1 MKRANADRTPCRVF
15 LAGAT
20 GVIGRRLAPLLVKHG
35 FSVIGTTRSDAGAD
49 VLRALGA
56 APVIVD
62 VYDAQALL
70 RAVTSAHLDVVV
82 HQLTDLAGLADPGRL
97 PEALARNARIRRE
110 GTRNLV
116 DAALA
121 ARVPRLVAQSIAW
134 VYAPGPQPHGESDP
148 LLDGA
153 AGVTAAGV
161 HALEDAVLHEAA
173 LTGIVL
179 RYGKLYGPGT
189 NKDRPVDDD
198 LSVHVDAA
206 AIAALLAINK
216 GQHGAYNI
224 VEVDRVV
231 DCRKARDELEWEP
244 SFRLDA

>member
-1 MKRANADRTPCRVF
+1 MKRTNADRTPCRVF

-20 GVIGRRLAPLLVKHG
+20 GVIGRRLVPLLVKRG

-49 VLRALGA
+49 VLRTLGA
-56 APVIVD
+56 APVNVD
-62 VYDAQALL
+62 VYDAPALL
-70 RAVTSAHLDVVV
+70 RAVSSARPEVVV

-134 VYAPGPQPHGESDP
+134 VYAPGPQPHSETDP
-148 LLDGA
+148 LLDSA

-161 HALEDAVLHEAA
+161 RALEDVVLNEFA

-189 NKDRPVDDD
+189 DKDRPVEDD

-206 AIAALLAINK
+206 AMAALLAIDK
-216 GQHGAYNI
+216 GRRGAYNI

-231 DCRKARDELEWEP
+231 DCRKARDELGWKP